1 MENLQDLLNQTAA
14 RHHHL
19 CPRQVL
25 GVRMGLLAGKVL
37 SLDLPQTE
45 KRLFAFVECDGCGN
59 GGISIS
65 TGCWVD
71 RRTLRVMDYG
81 KLAATFVDAWTGR
94 AIRIWPKPDSR
105 ERAAQNGV
113 NHLDRWHKQLQAY
126 QVLPDEELFNIHL
139 VQLTISLEKIISQ
152 PGLTVICDRCGE
164 EITNERE
171 ICQGGEILCRACAGD
186 SYYAPFAQQITQPSR
201 LNPRPS
207 SNRKQEQAN
216 NPPIPI
222 VSFIGRSGA
231 GKTTL
236 MEKLVRELIGRGYN
250 LATIKHHSHAGFEI
264 DVPGKDSWRF
274 ARAGSQHVIIAAPD
288 KIASYRLL
296 DHSLELDEIVDEIA
310 GVDLILVEGYKQ
322 ANKPAIEVVREAN
335 STELIC
341 TSRQRIAIAA
351 DFPLELGVPQFK
363 LDDVVEIAD
372 LIEQRFLTTP
382 SATVQARRDSVNLIQ
397 VCARSY

>member
-1 MENLQDLLNQTAA
+1 VKNLQDLLDQTAA

-25 GVRMGLLAGKVL
+25 GVRMGMLAGKVL

-59 GGISIS
+59 GGISVA

-81 KLAATFVDAWTGR
+81 KLAATFVDTQSGR
-94 AIRIWPKPDSR
+94 AIRICPRQESR
-105 ERAAQNGV
+105 LHAAHYGADD
-113 NHLDRWHKQLQAY
+113 LDHWHKQLEAY
-126 QVLPDEELFNIHL
+126 QVLPDEELFSVIP
-139 VQLTISLEKIISQ
+139 VQLTVNLEKIISQ
-152 PGLTVICDRCGE
+152 PGLRVICDACGE

-171 ICQGGEILCRACAGD
+171 ILQGGDPLCRACAGD
-186 SYYAPFAQQITQPSR
+186 SYYAPFAQEITAPE
-201 LNPRPS
+201 RPAATTN
-207 SNRKQEQAN
+207 SNSKPKRADS
-216 NPPIPI
+216 PPIPI
-222 VSFIGRSGA
+222 VSLIGKSGA

-236 MEKLVRELIGRGYN
+236 LEKIVRELTARGYK

-274 ARAGSQHVIIAAPD
+274 AQAGSQHVTIAAPD

-296 DHSLELDEIVDEIA
+296 DRPLELDEITGEIY

-322 ANKPAIEVVREAN
+322 ANKLAIEVVRAAN
-335 STELIC
+335 STELVC
-341 TSRQRIAIAA
+341 NSKKRIAVAA
-351 DFPLELGVPQFK
+351 DLPLELGVPQFG

-372 LIEQRFLTTP
+372 LIEQRFLKQP
-382 SATVQARRDSVNLIQ
+382 AATFQRPA
-397 VCARSY
+397 